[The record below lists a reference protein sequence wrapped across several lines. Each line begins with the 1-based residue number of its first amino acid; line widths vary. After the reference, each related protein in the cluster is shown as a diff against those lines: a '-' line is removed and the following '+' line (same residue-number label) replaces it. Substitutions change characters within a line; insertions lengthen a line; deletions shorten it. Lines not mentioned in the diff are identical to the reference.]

1 MFILSRGL
9 RHLSRVSDVLFRRT
23 LLEREI
29 TIFPD
34 DVFLTCYPRSG
45 NTWVRFL
52 IGNLIQ
58 QDQPADFMNLEKL
71 VPDMYRTA
79 DWVLRRLPRP
89 RILKSHE
96 CFDARYKKVIYIVR
110 DARDVAVSNYHQELK
125 LGSIPEGYPI
135 ELFVPRWMEGQFW
148 ARIGSWADHVLS
160 WLSTRRGR
168 DGFLLLRYED
178 LQKDPKAELARV
190 AAFLSRSP
198 TPEVLAKAVEM
209 SSAERMRALEAGQ
222 GSRWVSTYRTRQDQ
236 PFVRTATAGGWRS
249 TLPAGSVASIEAKW
263 GAVIES
269 LGYELSPRP
278 SSLP

>member
-1 MFILSRGL
+1 MFTASRGL

-96 CFDARYKKVIYIVR
+96 CFDPRYRKVIYLVR
-110 DARDVAVSNYHQELK
+110 DPRDVAVSNYHQELK
-125 LGSIPEGYPI
+125 LGSIPEGYSI
-135 ELFVPRWMEGQFW
+135 ERFVPRWMEGQFW
-148 ARIGSWADHVLS
+148 SRIGSWADHVLS
-160 WLSTRRGR
+160 WVSTRQEHE
-168 DGFLLLRYED
+168 GFLFLRYED

-190 AAFLSRSP
+190 AAFLSRKSA
-198 TPEVLAKAVEM
+198 PEALAKAVEL
-209 SSAERMRALEAGQ
+209 SSADRMRALEAGQ
-222 GSRWVSTYRTRQDQ
+222 GSRWVSTYRTRQDK

-249 TLPAGSVASIEAKW
+249 TLPADSAALIEAKW
-263 GAVIES
+263 GQLMRK
-269 LGYELSPRP
+269 LGYELAERP
-278 SSLP
+278 ISLS